1 MASILARGA
10 TNTLRAITNVLP
22 RHTKRL
28 VLWSVLYTRMCGDN
42 KGCCA
47 RNLTKEQCVCLNKAM
62 SLCKDNNALEL
73 PAKLGKFL
81 WPDLEECTAVAR
93 TALRGEKPAEVAAKD
108 FIRSVPSW
116 LRYASDA
123 FMLRD
128 FQLLM
133 ASPLRTVA

>member
-1 MASILARGA
+1 MATLFARSA
-10 TNTLRAITNVLP
+10 TTMLRAITNVLP

-28 VLWSVLYTRMCGDN
+28 VLWSVLYSRMCGDN
-42 KGCCA
+42 KTCCT
-47 RNLTKEQCVCLNKAM
+47 RHLTREQCVCLNNAM
-62 SLCKDNNALEL
+62 ALCKDNHALEL

-81 WPDLEECTAVAR
+81 WPELEECTAVAR
-93 TALRGEKPAEVAAKD
+93 KALRGEKPAEAAAKD

-128 FQLLM
+128 FQRLM
-133 ASPLRTVA
+133 ASPLRTVV